1 MPISTTGPISFLDI
15 QTEFGGVAPISI
27 DEYYKDAPSGYTSN
41 ITGFITLGNPIS
53 INDFKGKAAVS
64 IIIYNY
70 NVYACGRNN
79 YGQLGI
85 GNTIDYTTLQQV
97 KGVNGSG
104 FITDVVQVACYYH
117 SLFLKSDGT
126 VYSCGYNGYGQLGLN
141 NTTPY
146 TTLQQ
151 VKGVNGSGFI
161 TDIVQVAC
169 GYYHSLFIKSDGT
182 VYSCGYNNSGQLG
195 IGNTT
200 TSYTTLQ
207 QVLGVNG
214 SGFITDI
221 VQVACGQ
228 NHTLFLKSDG
238 TVYSCGMNIN
248 GQLGIGTTTTP
259 YTTLQQVKGIG
270 GSSYVSNINQ
280 IACGFIH
287 SLFRKSD
294 GTVYSCGYNNN
305 GELGIGNTTTP
316 YTTLQQ
322 VKGVNGSGFIT
333 DIVQVSGGVYY
344 SLFIKSDGTV
354 YSCGYNNLGQ
364 LGIGNTTNYATL
376 QQVKGVNGSGFI
388 TDVIQIGS
396 GLYNSYFLQKV
407 AQ

>member
-151 VKGVNGSGFI
+151 VKG
-161 TDIVQVAC
+161 
-169 GYYHSLFIKSDGT
+169 
-182 VYSCGYNNSGQLG
+182 
-195 IGNTT
+195 
-200 TSYTTLQ
+200 
-207 QVLGVNG
+207 
-214 SGFITDI
+214 
-221 VQVACGQ
+221 
-228 NHTLFLKSDG
+228 
-238 TVYSCGMNIN
+238 
-248 GQLGIGTTTTP
+248 
-259 YTTLQQVKGIG
+259 IG

-316 YTTLQQ
+316 YTTLQQVKGVNGSGFITDIVQVACGNYHSLFIKSDGTVYSCGYNNYGQLGIGNTTKYITLQQ